1 MPMRANSS
9 PVALVGMLVLAVVG
23 CEGDSPSGTS
33 VDPDPSVGNATLGAT
48 AFVESCAECHSSR
61 DAFDLAFFSFPDST
75 IIRRAVFHVD
85 SATAHDI
92 ATHVRGL
99 HMETIGRGTR
109 VFQPGSRMVAGDVAF
124 ATALFGAD
132 EWPTD
137 LTTAGLLAI
146 DPLKVSVAVPM
157 PLWSDEATNRDWMP
171 DQPLSAQVMEHSGGA
186 VEDALAAYYAN
197 PGLDRLIRAVRLLR
211 RSQREN
217 LDGGG
222 VCQHVDGAG
231 FIDPVGCFE
240 ARRWT
245 ANLVGQHMLRAGLDD
260 HVHPDLHDAW
270 WDVGNV
276 ARRTSRRA
284 GLLENREENWA
295 AWMYLGWMFDPG
307 RHASIYTGLGLVN
320 FSLDRHA
327 TFVALRSQVARPI
340 GSPAIYN
347 DVDSAANFAPP
358 HWAFDAVRFG
368 LTHILERIS
377 TGDIPRDNRLPEVE
391 FLLDRALNRASL
403 KVSDT
408 ELTEL
413 VQLRDE
419 IVAALP

>member
-1 MPMRANSS
+1 MRMRSISS
-9 PVALVGMLVLAVVG
+9 PVALVGMLVFTGIG
-23 CEGDSPSGTS
+23 CDGDSPGGAS
-33 VDPDPSVGNATLGAT
+33 VDPDPPAGKATLGAA

-75 IIRRAVFHVD
+75 IVRRAVFHVD

-92 ATHVRGL
+92 AAHVRSL
-99 HMETIGRGTR
+99 HMETVGRGTR
-109 VFQPGSRMVAGDVAF
+109 VFQPGGRMVVGDVAF
-124 ATALFGAD
+124 ALELFGAD
-132 EWPTD
+132 EWPAD
-137 LTTAGLLAI
+137 LTTANLLAI
-146 DPLKVSVAVPM
+146 DPLNVRVAVPM
-157 PLWSDEATNRDWMP
+157 PLWSDEASNRDWMP
-171 DQPLSAQVMEHSGGA
+171 GQPLSAQVLEHSGGA
-186 VEDALAAYYAN
+186 VEDGLAAYYAN
-197 PGLDRLIRAVRLLR
+197 PDLDRLVRAVRLLR

-217 LDGGG
+217 LDVGG

-245 ANLVGQHMLRAGLDD
+245 ANLVGQHMLREALDA
-260 HVHPDLHDAW
+260 HVHHDLHDAW

-276 ARRTSRRA
+276 ARRTGPRA
-284 GLLENREENWA
+284 GLLENREENWV

-307 RHASIYTGLGLVN
+307 RHASVYTGLGLVN
-320 FSLDRHA
+320 FALDRHA
-327 TFVALRSQVARPI
+327 TFVALRSQVARPV

-358 HWAFDAVRFG
+358 HWTFDAMRFG
-368 LTHILERIS
+368 FSHILERIS
-377 TGDIPRDNRLPEVE
+377 AGEIPRENRLLEAKL
-391 FLLDRALNRASL
+391 LLDRAVNRASR

-413 VQLRDE
+413 IQLRDE